1 MTLIDVVMRILH
13 TVFAGIWA
21 GGTLFM
27 AFLVIPAAQKGH
39 LGTDGLGWLTQ
50 RFSRF
55 SMLSSLVLFITGGHL
70 AGTGYTFELLGGSPR
85 GHLVLTM
92 VALWFVLT
100 GLSHAASS
108 RLTRHLDDGA
118 MRAAAAY
125 ATWFYAAGVVAV
137 GLLIVAGRL

>member
-1 MTLIDVVMRILH
+1 MALIDVLMQVLH
-13 TVFAGIWA
+13 TVFAGVWA
-21 GGTLFM
+21 GWTLFM
-27 AFLVIPAAQKGH
+27 AVLVIPAARKGH
-39 LGTDGLGWLTQ
+39 LGTDGLRWLTK

-55 SMLSSLVLFITGGHL
+55 SMLASLVLFTTGGHL
-70 AGTGYTFELLGGSPR
+70 AGTRYTVELLGGSSR

-108 RLTRHLDDGA
+108 RLMKNLDDGA
-118 MRAAAAY
+118 MRAASAY